1 MSCPDVIKTINEGKK
16 VVDGLLTRTNI
27 FYAVVGS
34 IMGGFGLL
42 YNSNPV
48 VLGSMLVSPL
58 GNPIFRTIVN
68 IIKSDFLKSFNSIIA
83 LISLIS
89 ICYLTGNIMGIFND
103 MTEYFETPTEEM
115 EKRASISHI
124 VIDVM
129 IAIVA
134 GVTLAFSI
142 FKKDLV
148 PIAGINLI
156 ISFLPPIVNSGIY
169 HGFILSKKMKT
180 VFPSLATSGNMNNS
194 EVSVK
199 NNFLKGKTSMIL
211 GLVNILSV
219 FIAGFITF
227 KLLCGNKM

>member
-1 MSCPDVIKTINEGKK
+1 
-16 VVDGLLTRTNI
+16 
-27 FYAVVGS
+27 
-34 IMGGFGLL
+34 
-42 YNSNPV
+42 
-48 VLGSMLVSPL
+48 
-58 GNPIFRTIVN
+58 
-68 IIKSDFLKSFNSIIA
+68 
-83 LISLIS
+83 
-89 ICYLTGNIMGIFND
+89 MGIFND

-148 PIAGINLI
+148 HIAGINLI

-199 NNFLKGKTSMIL
+199 NNFLKGKTSKIL